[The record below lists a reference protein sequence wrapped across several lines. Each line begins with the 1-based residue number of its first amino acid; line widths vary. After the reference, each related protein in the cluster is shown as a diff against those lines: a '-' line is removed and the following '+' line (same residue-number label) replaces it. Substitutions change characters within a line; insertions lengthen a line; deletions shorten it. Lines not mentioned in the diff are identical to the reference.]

1 MLTDKFRPHVDRVAV
16 PLGRALG
23 NVGLSANAITVLGTV
38 VTGVASWLVATGRP
52 VAGAWV
58 LAGGSIADTLD
69 GAVATAMGTKS
80 RAGAF
85 LDSTLD
91 RVSDG
96 MLFAALAWVLAH
108 EGHDLGFALALGTG
122 VLAFMTSYIR
132 GKAESLGLSC
142 HVGFAERWLRILVM
156 SFALAFHFV
165 VAGLAL
171 LFVLSLQ
178 TVVQRFFHV
187 YRQAQASP

>member
-1 MLTDKFRPHVDRVAV
+1 MLTDWFRPRVDRVAV

-23 NVGLSANAITVLGTV
+23 SVGLSANAITVLGTV
-38 VTGVASWLVATGRP
+38 ITGLACWCVATGRP

-58 LAGGSIADTLD
+58 LALGSIADTLD

-96 MLFAALAWVLAH
+96 MLFAALAWLMAQ
-108 EGHDLGFALALGTG
+108 EGNDLGLALALGTG

-132 GKAESLGLSC
+132 GKAESLGLTC
-142 HVGFAERWLRILVM
+142 NVGFAERWLRILVM
-156 SFALAFHFV
+156 CFALVFHV
-165 VAGLAL
+165 VVPGLAL

-178 TVVQRFFHV
+178 TVIQRFFHV
-187 YRQAQASP
+187 YRKAQAAP